1 MRALICGIRGQ
12 DGSFLAKFLLEK
24 GYEVIGTS
32 RDVVAS
38 SFENLKK
45 LNIDNQVTKVSM
57 AVSDFRSVIDVVKKF
72 KPDEIYNL
80 AGQTSVGLSFQQP
93 VEAMESINKATLVL
107 LEVIKFLELPIK
119 LYSAGSGECFGD
131 TKKNSA
137 NEKTLFKPA
146 SPYGVAK
153 ASAFWLVK
161 NYRDSYGISACTG
174 ILFNHES
181 YLRPERFVTQKIVKS
196 AWKIRNGELD
206 NLRLGN
212 IKISRDW
219 GWAPEYVKAMWLML
233 QQKNCDDYIIAT
245 GKTFTLEDFIK
256 KTFEYFDL
264 DYKKYLKYDEKYI
277 RPSEILHSSADPA
290 YAKEKLGWEAKIE
303 FDKLIEKL
311 CENCKKNSN

>member
-12 DGSFLAKFLLEK
+12 DGSFLAKFLIEK

-57 AVSDFRSVIDVVKKF
+57 AVSDFRSVIDVVKKY

-93 VEAMESINKATLVL
+93 AEAIESIVKATLVL
-107 LEVIKFLELPIK
+107 LEVIRFLDLPIK
-119 LYSAGSGECFGD
+119 FYNAGSGECYGD
-131 TKKNSA
+131 TYGMPA
-137 NEKTLFKPA
+137 NENTLFKPS

-161 NYRDSYGISACTG
+161 NYRVSYGISACTG

-181 YLRPERFVTQKIVKS
+181 HLRPERFVSQKIIRS
-196 AWKIRNGELD
+196 AWKIKKGKLD
-206 NLRLGN
+206 KLKIGN
-212 IKISRDW
+212 TSICRDW
-219 GWAPEYVKAMWLML
+219 GWAPEYIKAMWLML
-233 QQKNCDDYIIAT
+233 KQEKFEDYVIAT
-245 GKTFTLEDFIK
+245 GKSYSLEEFIEK
-256 KTFEYFDL
+256 AFRYFDL
-264 DYKKYLKYDEKYI
+264 DYREFIEIDDNCL
-277 RPSEILHSSADPA
+277 RPSDNSFSNADPSN
-290 YAKEKLGWEAKIE
+290 AKKHLQWNAEVS
-303 FDKLIEKL
+303 FDELIKRL
-311 CENCKKNSN
+311 CSHCENP